1 MRITIN
7 APRESGKGRF
17 RLALALPLGIAK
29 WKFIWRHLPEEAR
42 KYEDVASKSVQ
53 VLKDYR
59 RQYGHW
65 DLVDVYQQD
74 DGTRVRIRI

>member
-1 MRITIN
+1 MKIMIN

-29 WKFIWRHLPEEAR
+29 WKFIWRHLPQEAR
-42 KYEDVASKSVQ
+42 MYEDVAAKAVQ
-53 VLKDYR
+53 ALRNYR

-65 DLVDVYQQD
+65 DLVEVYQQD